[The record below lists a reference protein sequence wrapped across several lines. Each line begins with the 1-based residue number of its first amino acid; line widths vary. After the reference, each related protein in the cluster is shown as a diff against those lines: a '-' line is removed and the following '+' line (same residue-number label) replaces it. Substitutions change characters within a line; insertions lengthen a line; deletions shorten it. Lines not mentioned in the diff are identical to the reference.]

1 MKALKTKIFKTK
13 LNFGGCLAY
22 FLKPYFNFNNF
33 NFFGGCLASG
43 GKEEILHPATC
54 ILVLLLFFWG
64 LPCNQIYLLIYIWRF
79 HNFAYAFTFFLIIL
93 SKLYLVKDKVC
104 SLFYY

>member
-43 GKEEILHPATC
+43 GKEEILHPAGQTC

-64 LPCNQIYLLIYIWRF
+64 LPDAGCRLPVAGCRLPVALQPNLFI
-79 HNFAYAFTFFLIIL
+79 N
-93 SKLYLVKDKVC
+93 LYLEI
-104 SLFYY
+104 S